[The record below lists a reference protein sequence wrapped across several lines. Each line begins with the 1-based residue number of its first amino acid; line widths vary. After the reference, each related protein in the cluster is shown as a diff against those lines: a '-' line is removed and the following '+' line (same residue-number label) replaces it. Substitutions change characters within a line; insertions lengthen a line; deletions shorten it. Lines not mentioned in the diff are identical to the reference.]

1 MSRIGKQPVGFP
13 AGVNVSMAG
22 KEIKIEGAKGKLA
35 FAIPSPIKASI
46 DQSARRITL
55 QRDGDLA
62 ETKALHGLARAIVRN
77 MVQGVVDGYEKRLD
91 IVGVGYQAKV
101 EGKTLRLQVGF
112 AHPVLKPIPTGLIVE
127 TPSAVKVIVKGAD
140 RQMVGQFAA
149 EVRKVR
155 PPEPYNGKGIR
166 YEDERVRRKAG
177 KSFVSGGE

>member
-13 AGVNVSMAG
+13 AGVTVAVSG
-22 KEIKIEGAKGKLA
+22 KEIRVEGAKGKLA
-35 FAIPSPIKASI
+35 FTIPGPIKASI
-46 DQSARRITL
+46 DQSARKITFN
-55 QRDGDLA
+55 RDGDQA
-62 ETKALHGLARAIVRN
+62 EAKALHGLARAIVRN

-112 AHPVLKPIPTGLIVE
+112 AHPVLKPIPAGLVVE
-127 TPSAVKVIVKGAD
+127 TPSAVKVIIKGPD